1 MVIREGES
9 ISSIAAREYHDPA
22 KWRVIAEANRIEDP
36 ENMRSGTIVELPP
49 LY

>member
-9 ISSIAAREYHDPA
+9 ISSVAAREYNDPG
-22 KWRVIAEANRIEDP
+22 KWRVIARANGIEDP
-36 ENMRSGTIVELPP
+36 ENIKPGTVVELPP